1 MATRL
6 TLDDHVTLLRRSG
19 RALRDA
25 AARAGLGAPVPTC
38 PAWDVRALVTHQG
51 MVHRWAAAHLRGE
64 KQHDTAASVA
74 EAGAAPDLL
83 AWFADGLD
91 ALLATIAAT
100 PDDAEAM
107 VFLNDAPPP
116 RRFWARRQAH
126 ETTIHGADAL
136 AALLGR
142 APSAAEVGVAPEPA
156 ADGVDELLTGFITRG
171 RGKLRTDEPYTLAV
185 RATDTGDTW
194 LLRVEPESLTTT
206 AGGAGP
212 GTAPDAEL
220 AGTAAQLYLGL
231 WNRGDELTATGRPSI
246 LRDWR
251 AQVRVR
257 WS

>member
-6 TLDDHVTLLRRSG
+6 ELHDHVRLLARSG
-19 RALRDA
+19 AALRDA
-25 AARAGLGAPVPTC
+25 AVRAGFEAPVPTC
-38 PAWDVRALVTHQG
+38 PNWDVRALVTHQG
-51 MVHRWAAAHLRGE
+51 MVHRWAAAQLRGE
-64 KQHDTAASVA
+64 KNHDTGDSVEAART
-74 EAGAAPDLL
+74 APDLL

-91 ALLATIAAT
+91 ALLATIAAA
-100 PDDAEAM
+100 PDDVDAM
-107 VFLNDAPPP
+107 VFLKDAPPP

-136 AALLGR
+136 AADLGR
-142 APSAAEVGVAPEPA
+142 VPAAAEVAVAPELA
-156 ADGVDELLTGFITRG
+156 ADGVDELLAGFITRG
-171 RGKLRTDEPYTLAV
+171 RGKLRTDEPYTIAV
-185 RATDTGDTW
+185 RATDTGDAW

-206 AGGAGP
+206 AGAAP
-212 GTAPDAEL
+212 EPAPDAEL
-220 AGTAAQLYLGL
+220 SGTAAQLYLGL

>member
-6 TLDDHVTLLRRSG
+6 GLDEHLKLLRRSG
-19 RALRDA
+19 ASQHDA
-25 AARAGLGAPVPTC
+25 AARAGLAAPVPTC
-38 PAWDVRALVTHQG
+38 PNWDVRALVTHQG

-64 KQHDTAASVA
+64 KDHDTAASVA
-74 EAGAAPDLL
+74 EADAVPDLL
-83 AWFADGLD
+83 SWFADGLD
-91 ALLATIAAT
+91 ALLATIVAT

-107 VFLNDAPPP
+107 VFLKDAPPP

-136 AALLGR
+136 AAVLGR
-142 APSAAEVGVAPEPA
+142 APSAAEVTVAPEPA

-171 RGKLRTDEPYTLAV
+171 RGRLRTERPYTIAV

-206 AGGAGP
+206 NAEP
-212 GTAPDAEL
+212 DTAPDAEL
-220 AGTAAQLYLGL
+220 SGTAAQLYLGL
-231 WNRGDELTATGRPSI
+231 WNRGDELTATGRPSV

-251 AQVRVR
+251 SQVRVR

>member
-6 TLDDHVTLLRRSG
+6 GLDDHVTLLRHSG
-19 RALRDA
+19 AALLDA
-25 AARAGLGAPVPTC
+25 AARAGLDAQVPTC
-38 PAWDVRALVTHQG
+38 PGWDVRALVTHQG

-64 KQHDTAASVA
+64 RDHDTDASVA
-74 EAGAAPDLL
+74 AARVAPDLL
-83 AWFADGLD
+83 AWFGDGLD

-107 VFLNDAPPP
+107 VFLKDAPPP

-136 AALLGR
+136 AAALGR
-142 APSAAEVGVAPEPA
+142 APSAAEIAVAPELA

-171 RGKLRTDEPYTLAV
+171 RGKLRTGEPYTIAV
-185 RATDTGDTW
+185 RATDTGDAW

-206 AGGAGP
+206 AGAGTP
-212 GTAPDAEL
+212 ADAEL
-220 AGTAAQLYLGL
+220 SGTAAQLYLGL
-231 WNRGDELTATGRPSI
+231 WNRGDELTATGRPSV

-251 AQVRVR
+251 DQVRVR